1 MFDIVKTIRLPEM
14 AINVEI
20 AIIQDKNISLH
31 FTALHRNVYDF
42 FNQSERYQTIS
53 GTTKYFGYHG
63 HDL

>member
-1 MFDIVKTIRLPEM
+1 M

-31 FTALHRNVYDF
+31 FTALHRNIYHF